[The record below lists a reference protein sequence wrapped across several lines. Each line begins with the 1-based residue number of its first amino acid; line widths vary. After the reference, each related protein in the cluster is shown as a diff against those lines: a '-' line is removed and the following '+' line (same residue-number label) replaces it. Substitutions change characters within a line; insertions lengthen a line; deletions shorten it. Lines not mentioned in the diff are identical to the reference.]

1 MCKREGVFLTEHH
14 LIPRAVHSK
23 KSFIKRFGKL
33 EMKSRK
39 LMCCKLCHNGI
50 HDLISDE
57 KDLARNYNTLDLL
70 LEDDKIKKHV
80 EWVKKQKG

>member
-1 MCKREGVFLTEHH
+1 MCKREGVPLTEHH
-14 LIPRAVHSK
+14 LIPRAVHGK
-23 KSFIKRFGKL
+23 KSFARRFSKL

-39 LMCCKLCHNGI
+39 LICCKLCHNGI
-50 HDLISDE
+50 HDLIPDE
-57 KDLARNYNTLDLL
+57 KDLARNYNTLELL